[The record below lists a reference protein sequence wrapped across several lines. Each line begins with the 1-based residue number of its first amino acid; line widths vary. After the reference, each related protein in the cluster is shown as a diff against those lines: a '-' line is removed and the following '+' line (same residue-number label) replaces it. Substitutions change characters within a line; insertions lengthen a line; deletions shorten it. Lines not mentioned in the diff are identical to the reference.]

1 MVSCCLKQD
10 GMLSGHN
17 LICKRSKTKIDLIPV
32 ASEHLQLFVINIVV
46 PASLQL
52 MDLSGDLLKLIEHGI
67 YSENT
72 SILLFDMAALY
83 GYGNEYTIR

>member
-1 MVSCCLKQD
+1 V
-10 GMLSGHN
+10 
-17 LICKRSKTKIDLIPV
+17 PV
-32 ASEHLQLFVINIVV
+32 
-46 PASLQL
+46 SLQL

>member
-1 MVSCCLKQD
+1 M
-10 GMLSGHN
+10 
-17 LICKRSKTKIDLIPV
+17 
-32 ASEHLQLFVINIVV
+32 

-83 GYGNEYTIR
+83 GYGNEYTIRWTCCLAIHLNVRG